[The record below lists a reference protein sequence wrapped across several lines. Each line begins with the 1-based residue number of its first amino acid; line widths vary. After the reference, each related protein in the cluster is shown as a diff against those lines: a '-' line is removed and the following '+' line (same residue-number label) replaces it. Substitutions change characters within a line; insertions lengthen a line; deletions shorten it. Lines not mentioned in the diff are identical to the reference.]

1 MRRSV
6 RTKYVNYDPK
16 KPLCLSTNCT
26 ISQIFHILGHLPLFP
41 SILHYLRR
49 DLLTSS
55 YSFLIEQK
63 ASLPHNAPMKFS
75 CKTKEVLQAIGVVSR
90 AISGQQALPIL
101 GNILFQV
108 EGKRCTFSATN
119 LEFSIITHIDAE
131 VENEGSITIPAKAIQ
146 NFAQYSSSEDVLF
159 ESSEDSQ
166 LRCFSKKSKTIIAG
180 EPATEYPTI
189 SPIQKEVLLK
199 VGDNDFLEAIHH
211 VAFASARTTTRP
223 VLSGVYF
230 KVAKGELTLVATDSY
245 RLSEYKIQVLEK
257 QGEVHCIVPTRVLVE
272 VMTVLGAAVKG
283 GEKTDEKEEKKTSR
297 PIDITLNP
305 QQIEVVIGR
314 TKILSRL
321 IDGTF
326 PNYEQILPA
335 SAATTVLLPLGEFLT
350 DIRRMHYF
358 AKESNNNLTFAVT
371 PKELLVQT
379 QLTQVGRDE
388 SRIGV
393 DVRGE
398 KNKIALSSSY
408 LLDFLSHVSGD
419 EVQMELTDKMHPA
432 VFRIPNL
439 PNFLHLIMPLR
450 MTEEV

>member
-1 MRRSV
+1 
-6 RTKYVNYDPK
+6 
-16 KPLCLSTNCT
+16 
-26 ISQIFHILGHLPLFP
+26 
-41 SILHYLRR
+41 
-49 DLLTSS
+49 
-55 YSFLIEQK
+55 
-63 ASLPHNAPMKFS
+63 MKFS
-75 CKTKEVLQAIGVVSR
+75 CKTREVLQAIGIVSR

-101 GNILFQV
+101 GNILFHV

-131 VENEGSITIPAKAIQ
+131 VENEGSITTPAKAIQ

-166 LRCFSKKSKTIIAG
+166 LKCFSKKSKTIIAG

-199 VGDNDFLEAIHH
+199 VKDTDFLDAIHH
-211 VAFASARTTTRP
+211 TAFASARTTTRP

-245 RLSEYKIQVLEK
+245 RLSEYKIPILEK
-257 QGEVHCIVPTRVLVE
+257 QGEVNCIVPTRVLVE
-272 VMTVLGAAVKG
+272 VMTVLGATVKGGGEEKKG
-283 GEKTDEKEEKKTSR
+283 GEKAKAET
-297 PIDITLNP
+297 PIDITLSS
-305 QQIEVVIGR
+305 QQIEVVVGR

-321 IDGTF
+321 IDGAF
-326 PNYEQILPA
+326 PNYEQILPP
-335 SAATTVLLPLGEFLT
+335 SAATTVQLPLSEFLT

-358 AKESNNNLTFAVT
+358 AKESNNNLTFT
-371 PKELLVQT
+371 ISPKELFVQT

-408 LLDFLSHVSGD
+408 LLDFLSHVAGN
-419 EVQMELTDKMHPA
+419 EVHMELTDKMHPA

-450 MTEEV
+450 MTDET